1 MWMNVSL
8 ACKIVCVLLAE
19 LASLPSAYLP
29 LGPPASLSGSFKSH
43 SDENAAAVFEQLDLE
58 GLCERCCLTLRMRSV
73 LEVLW
78 PSGGDA
84 RRQTCSQR

>member
-8 ACKIVCVLLAE
+8 ACKNVCVLLAE
-19 LASLPSAYLP
+19 LAALPSAYLL
-29 LGPPASLSGSFKSH
+29 LGPPASLSGSFKSL
-43 SDENAAAVFEQLDLE
+43 SAENVAEVLELLDLE
-58 GLCERCCLTLRMRSV
+58 GLCVRCCLTLRMRSV

-84 RRQTCSQR
+84 RRQTSSQR